1 MKTLTKFSFLVIA
14 TLALSANDCFAQ
26 FKGGSGLISAS
37 GAYTIFTVEDT
48 DATIDGGGFQL
59 GYEVSN
65 LEGNFAFGGGLG
77 FLVGVEDI
85 DDGQIRYSTLPF
97 WLYGKF
103 LFGPEKA
110 KFFIPLALGY
120 QISERQISGDVY
132 SIQDLYYNW
141 DSGISLGTGIGINYY
156 FSEKICGIFSYNL
169 QFLNNRY
176 YKEGL
181 AHVFN
186 FGLGFQIDQ

>member
-1 MKTLTKFSFLVIA
+1 MKSLIKSTLLLLA
-14 TLALSANDCFAQ
+14 TLALSTNASFAQ
-26 FKGGSGLISAS
+26 FKAGSGLVSVS

-59 GYEVSN
+59 GYESSISQGN
-65 LEGNFAFGGGLG
+65 LAFGGGLG
-77 FLVGVEDI
+77 YLVGVEDI

-120 QISERQISGDVY
+120 QISERQFSGDIF
-132 SIQDLYYNW
+132 SIQDTYHNW

-176 YKEGL
+176 FKEGL

-186 FGLGFQIDQ
+186 FGLGFQIGQ

>member
-1 MKTLTKFSFLVIA
+1 MKTLIRTFVLVIA
-14 TLALSANDCFAQ
+14 TLTLSVNTSFAQ
-26 FKGGSGLISAS
+26 FKGGSSLISAS

-48 DATIDGGGFQL
+48 NETIDGGGFQL
-59 GYEVSN
+59 GYEISN
-65 LEGNFAFGGGLG
+65 VQGNFAFGGGLG
-77 FLVGVEDI
+77 YMVGLEDV

-120 QISERQISGDVY
+120 QISERQISGDIF
-132 SIQDLYYNW
+132 SIQDTYHNW

-169 QFLNNRY
+169 QFLSNRY

-186 FGLGFQIDQ
+186 FGLGFQID

>member
-1 MKTLTKFSFLVIA
+1 MKSLIKSTLLLLA
-14 TLALSANDCFAQ
+14 TIALSANTSFAQ
-26 FKGGSGLISAS
+26 FKAGSGLVSIS
-37 GAYTIFTVEDT
+37 GAYTIFSVEDT
-48 DATIDGGGFQL
+48 DANINGGGFQL

-65 LEGNFAFGGGLG
+65 AQGNFAFGGGLG
-77 FLVGVEDI
+77 YLVGAEDI

-103 LFGPEKA
+103 LFGPEKV

-120 QISERQISGDVY
+120 QISERQISGDVFT
-132 SIQDLYYNW
+132 IQDTYHNW
-141 DSGISLGTGIGINYY
+141 DSGISLGTGIGLNYY
-156 FSEKICGIFSYNL
+156 FSEKICGILSYNL
-169 QFLNNRY
+169 QFLSNRY

-186 FGLGFQIDQ
+186 FGLGFQID

>member
-1 MKTLTKFSFLVIA
+1 MKTSIKIFFLVIA
-14 TLALSANDCFAQ
+14 TLTLSATTSFAQ
-26 FKGGSGLISAS
+26 FKAGSGLISAS
-37 GAYTIFTVEDT
+37 GAYTIFSVEDT
-48 DATIDGGGFQL
+48 DATIDGGGFQI
-59 GYEVSN
+59 GYESSISQ
-65 LEGNFAFGGGLG
+65 GNFAFGGGLG
-77 FLVGVEDI
+77 YLVGSEDI
-85 DDGQIRYSTLPF
+85 DNGQIRYSTLPF

-110 KFFIPLALGY
+110 KFFVPLALGY
-120 QISERQISGDVY
+120 QISERQISGEVFT
-132 SIQDLYYNW
+132 IQDTYYNW

-176 YKEGL
+176 FKEGL

-186 FGLGFQIDQ
+186 FGLGFQIGQ

>member
-1 MKTLTKFSFLVIA
+1 M
-14 TLALSANDCFAQ
+14 LSATISFAQ
-26 FKGGSGLISAS
+26 FKAGSGLISAS
-37 GAYTIFTVEDT
+37 GAYTIFSVEDT
-48 DATIDGGGFQL
+48 DATIDGGGFQI
-59 GYEVSN
+59 GYESSISQ
-65 LEGNFAFGGGLG
+65 GNFAFGGGLG
-77 FLVGVEDI
+77 YLVGSEDI
-85 DDGQIRYSTLPF
+85 DNGQIRYSTLPF

-110 KFFIPLALGY
+110 KFFVPLALGY
-120 QISERQISGDVY
+120 QISERQISGEVFT
-132 SIQDLYYNW
+132 IQDTYHNW
-141 DSGISLGTGIGINYY
+141 DSGITLGTGIGINYY

-186 FGLGFQIDQ
+186 FGLGFQIGQ

>member
-1 MKTLTKFSFLVIA
+1 MKTLIKNFFLVIA
-14 TLALSANDCFAQ
+14 ALALFAPASFAQ
-26 FKGGSGLISAS
+26 FKAGSGLVSVS

-65 LEGNFAFGGGLG
+65 LQGNFAFGGGLG
-77 FLVGVEDI
+77 FLVGTEDV

-97 WLYGKF
+97 WLYGKY

-120 QISERQISGDVY
+120 QISERQISGDIY
-132 SIQDLYYNW
+132 TI
-141 DSGISLGTGIGINYY
+141 
-156 FSEKICGIFSYNL
+156 
-169 QFLNNRY
+169 
-176 YKEGL
+176 
-181 AHVFN
+181 
-186 FGLGFQIDQ
+186 